1 MKSIEFSKLKV
12 GSTLGFKEDYLYWS
26 MIWKLTSKYNY
37 QIITSTEN
45 QKEIWLEN
53 VKNKDFPMIRVIEHD
68 IDWANWLKR
77 DLERTIQNGEQIRKK
92 LYKKPINL
100 ISIYITKYSPV
111 DDYDFM
117 GLPVTY
123 QKTKLHSFIVTSENF
138 STSLKPLEQRLNME
152 FEIQQNDME
161 NITEGQIQYIKE
173 QTLAESV
180 KRIKEEQKVF
190 FTGKPFF
197 TYLFMVIQVLV
208 FLLME
213 INGGSTNSATLIEF
227 GAKYSPYILQG
238 EWWRFFTPIVIHI
251 GFIHL
256 LMNTISLYLI
266 GAEVERIYG
275 KTRFL
280 LIYLFAGFS
289 GTLASFMMSPSLAA
303 GASGAIFGCF
313 GALLYFGIVYPK
325 LFFRTM
331 GSSVIVLIVIN
342 LIYGFSVP
350 GIDNAGHIGGLIG
363 GFLAA
368 GVVSLPKKKLPLR
381 QFLLLVVSVSVTY
394 FSLQFGF
401 SHHNSAALNDETMAM
416 LAQDYL
422 NEDET
427 DKASEML
434 SDYTNNHKDAPL
446 SHFIL
451 GNISFDNGDNSE
463 AKIQYEQAIEQN
475 PELHEAYYNLAL
487 VYINLHE
494 EDEAKKLVKKAIEL
508 EPSNE
513 SYKKLLK
520 ELDEL
525 ESAVL

>member
-1 MKSIEFSKLKV
+1 MKV

-26 MIWKLTSKYNY
+26 IIWKLTSKYNY
-37 QIITSTEN
+37 QFITSTEN

-53 VKNKDFPMIRVIEHD
+53 FKSKEFPVIRVIRHD

-100 ISIYITKYSPV
+100 INIYVTKYAPV
-111 DDYDFM
+111 DDYDFI
-117 GLPVTY
+117 GLPVAY
-123 QKTKLHSFIVTSENF
+123 QKTKLQSFILASESF
-138 STSLKPLEQRLNME
+138 STALQPLEMKLNME
-152 FEIQQNDME
+152 FAIQLNDVQSISE
-161 NITEGQIQYIKE
+161 EQIQYLKE
-173 QTLAESV
+173 KTLAESA

-197 TYLFMVIQVLV
+197 TYLFMIIQVIV

-213 INGGSTNSATLIEF
+213 MNGGSTNPATLIEF

-275 KTRFL
+275 NTRFL
-280 LIYLFAGFS
+280 MIYLFAGFS

-331 GSSVIVLIVIN
+331 GSAVIVLIMIN
-342 LIYGFSVP
+342 LFYGFSVS

-368 GVVSLPKKKLPLR
+368 GVVSLPKKKLLLR
-381 QFLLLVVSVSVTY
+381 QFMLLVLTITLTY
-394 FSLQFGF
+394 LSLQFGF
-401 SHHNSAALNDETMAM
+401 THHNSAAINDETMPM
-416 LAQDYL
+416 
-422 NEDET
+422 E
-427 DKASEML
+427 
-434 SDYTNNHKDAPL
+434 
-446 SHFIL
+446 
-451 GNISFDNGDNSE
+451 
-463 AKIQYEQAIEQN
+463 
-475 PELHEAYYNLAL
+475 
-487 VYINLHE
+487 
-494 EDEAKKLVKKAIEL
+494 KAIVL
-508 EPSNE
+508 DPSNE
-513 SYKKLLK
+513 
-520 ELDEL
+520 
-525 ESAVL
+525 

>member
-1 MKSIEFSKLKV
+1 M
-12 GSTLGFKEDYLYWS
+12 LGFKEDYLYWS
-26 MIWKLTSKYNY
+26 LIWRLTSKYNY
-37 QIITSTEN
+37 QFITSTEN
-45 QKEIWLEN
+45 HKEIWLEN
-53 VKNKDFPMIRVIEHD
+53 DKNKDVPMIRVIRFD

-92 LYKKPINL
+92 LYKKPINV
-100 ISIYITKYSPV
+100 INIYVTKYAPV
-111 DDYDFM
+111 DEHDFI

-123 QKTKLHSFIVTSENF
+123 QKTKLQSFIVTSENVN
-138 STSLKPLEQRLNME
+138 SIQLLEQRLQME
-152 FEIQQNDME
+152 FDIQLPE
-161 NITEGQIQYIKE
+161 EESITEGQIQQLKE
-173 QTLAESV
+173 KTIVESV
-180 KRIKEEQKVF
+180 KKIKEEQQVF

-197 TYLFMVIQVLV
+197 TYLFMIIQVLV

-213 INGGSTNSATLIEF
+213 LNGGSTNSATLIKF
-227 GAKYSPYILQG
+227 GAKFSPYILQG
-238 EWWRFFTPIVIHI
+238 EWWRFLTPIFIHI

-275 KTRFL
+275 STRFL

-289 GTLASFMMSPSLAA
+289 GTLASFMMSPSLSA

-331 GSSVIVLIVIN
+331 GSSVIVLILIN

-350 GIDNAGHIGGLIG
+350 GIDNSGHIGGLIG

-368 GVVSLPKKKLPLR
+368 GVVSLPKQKLFIR
-381 QFLLLVVSVSVTY
+381 QIMLLLVTIAVTY

-401 SHHNSAALNDETMAM
+401 SHHNSAALNDETMAT

-422 NEDET
+422 KENET
-427 DKASEML
+427 DKASKML
-434 SDYTNNHKDAPL
+434 RNYTKNHSDAPL

-451 GNISFDNGDNSE
+451 GNIAYNQGKKAE
-463 AKIQYEQAIEQN
+463 AKNEYMLAIEQN
-475 PELHEAYYNLAL
+475 PEFDEAYYNLAL
-487 VYINLHE
+487 VYIDLHE
-494 EDEAKKLVKKAIEL
+494 EDEAKKLVQKAIEL
-508 EPSNE
+508 NPSNE
-513 SYKKLLK
+513 SYQKLVK
-520 ELDEL
+520 ELKGSENL
-525 ESAVL
+525 

>member
-1 MKSIEFSKLKV
+1 MKV

-26 MIWKLTSKYNY
+26 IIWKLTSKYNY
-37 QIITSTEN
+37 QFITSTEN

-53 VKNKDFPMIRVIEHD
+53 FNNKDYPMIRIIQHD

-77 DLERTIQNGEQIRKK
+77 DLERTIQNGEQIRKR
-92 LYKKPINL
+92 LYRKPINL
-100 ISIYITKYSPV
+100 INIYVTKFAPV
-111 DDYDFM
+111 DDYDFL

-123 QKTKLHSFIVTSENF
+123 QKTKLQSFLLRSESF
-138 STSLKPLEQRLNME
+138 LTDLQPLEKKLNME
-152 FEIQQNDME
+152 FSIQLNEIE
-161 NITEGQIQYIKE
+161 SLSEGQIQYLREK
-173 QTLAESV
+173 TVAESV

-197 TYLFMVIQVLV
+197 TYLFMIIQGIV

-213 INGGSTNSATLIEF
+213 MNGGSTNTATLIDF
-227 GAKYSPYILQG
+227 GAKSSPYILQG
-238 EWWRFFTPIVIHI
+238 EWWRFITPIFIHI

-275 KTRFL
+275 NARFL

-289 GTLASFMMSPSLAA
+289 GTLASFMLSPSLSA

-313 GALLYFGIVYPK
+313 GALLYFGMIYPK
-325 LFFRTM
+325 LFVRTM
-331 GSSVIVLIVIN
+331 GPSIIVLIIIN

-368 GVVSLPKKKLPLR
+368 GVVSLPKKTLLLR
-381 QFLLLVVSVSVTY
+381 QFVLLLTTVALTY

-401 SHHNSAALNDETMAM
+401 SHHNSAALNDQTMAI

-422 NEDET
+422 TQNET

-434 SDYTNNHKDAPL
+434 NDFTKKNTDAPL

-451 GNISFDNGDNSE
+451 GSIFYDKGDNVE
-463 AKIQYEQAIEQN
+463 AKNHYEKAIKQN
-475 PELHEAYYNLAL
+475 PQFHEAYYNLAL
-487 VYINLHE
+487 VDIKLHE
-494 EDEAKKLVKKAIEL
+494 EAEAKKLVQKAVTL
-508 EPSNE
+508 DPSNA

-520 ELDEL
+520 ELQDK
-525 ESAVL
+525 

>member
-1 MKSIEFSKLKV
+1 M
-12 GSTLGFKEDYLYWS
+12 GFKEDYLYWS
-26 MIWKLTSKYNY
+26 IIWKLTSKYNY
-37 QIITSTEN
+37 QFITSTEN

-53 VKNKDFPMIRVIEHD
+53 FKSKDFPMIRIIRHD

-92 LYKKPINL
+92 LFRKPINV
-100 ISIYITKYSPV
+100 INIYVTKFAPV
-111 DDYDFM
+111 DDYDFI

-123 QKTKLHSFIVTSENF
+123 QKTKLQSFILASESF
-138 STSLKPLEQRLNME
+138 LTDLQQLERKLNVDLSIQLN
-152 FEIQQNDME
+152 EIE
-161 NITEGQIQYIKE
+161 NISEGQIQYLREK
-173 QTLAESV
+173 TVAESL
-180 KRIKEEQKVF
+180 KKIKEEQKVF

-197 TYLFMVIQVLV
+197 TYLFMIIQVIV

-213 INGGSTNSATLIEF
+213 MNGGSTNTATLIDF
-227 GAKYSPYILQG
+227 GAKSSPYILQG

-251 GFIHL
+251 GFVHL

-275 KTRFL
+275 NTRFL

-289 GTLASFMMSPSLAA
+289 GTLASFIMSPSLSA

-331 GSSVIVLIVIN
+331 GSSVIVLIIIN

-368 GVVSLPKKKLPLR
+368 GVVSLPKKKLFFR
-381 QFLLLVVSVSVTY
+381 QFVLLVVTVTLTY

-401 SHHNSAALNDETMAM
+401 SHH
-416 LAQDYL
+416 
-422 NEDET
+422 
-427 DKASEML
+427 
-434 SDYTNNHKDAPL
+434 
-446 SHFIL
+446 
-451 GNISFDNGDNSE
+451 
-463 AKIQYEQAIEQN
+463 
-475 PELHEAYYNLAL
+475 
-487 VYINLHE
+487 
-494 EDEAKKLVKKAIEL
+494 
-508 EPSNE
+508 
-513 SYKKLLK
+513 
-520 ELDEL
+520 
-525 ESAVL
+525 